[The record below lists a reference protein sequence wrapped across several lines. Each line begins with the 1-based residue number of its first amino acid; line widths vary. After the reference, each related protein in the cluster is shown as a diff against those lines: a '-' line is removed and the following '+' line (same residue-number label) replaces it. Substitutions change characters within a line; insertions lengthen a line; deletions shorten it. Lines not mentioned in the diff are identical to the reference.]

1 MANFKA
7 TVFSNPVSWVKV
19 ALYGILLTG
28 AYYSAFTW
36 LVTED
41 WPRDDYTY
49 CYLVPVIVLYL
60 IWEKRKQLA
69 DIASAPSWMGM
80 VFLGVG
86 LILFWLGELSGEFF
100 SLYMSFWFVLVG
112 LCWIHLGWE
121 KLKTIAFALFL
132 CLAMFPL
139 PHFLY
144 DRVSFKLKLVS
155 SQLGVA
161 MMQLYGMSAYR
172 EGNVI
177 DLGFTQLQ
185 IVDACSGLRYV
196 IPLIVMGLLFA
207 YFFKAAFWKRAVLVI
222 STVPLAIVTNSIRV
236 ALTGILHEAWG
247 PKVSEGFFHYFS
259 GAFIFAISLAMLV
272 GEMKVLSFRFQVLS
286 KGHPTKRTKE
296 QTTRVP
302 SDHGQLQAPKTSN
315 LKPNTNKG
323 LKAFVQP
330 HFLASSILLTVTLIL
345 SHGVEFREKI
355 PIKQSFEQFPMRVGE
370 WTGTHQTIDQ
380 RIIDE
385 LDLSDY
391 VVVDYLNSQN
401 KHVNLYVAYY
411 ESQRKGESIHSPATC
426 LPGGG
431 WDFKQA
437 GETTVPMPGHDG
449 GFMPVNRAVMQK
461 VDQRQLAYYW
471 FLQRGRVLTNAY
483 QLKAFAFWDALTRQ
497 RTDGALVR
505 LITPVYE
512 SEELKDAESRLQGFV
527 RDIVPVLAE
536 YIPGRDA

>member
-19 ALYGILLTG
+19 TLYGILLTG

-49 CYLVPVIVLYL
+49 CYLVPFIVLYL
-60 IWEKRKQLA
+60 IWDKRKRFA
-69 DIASAPSWMGM
+69 EIASAPSWMGM
-80 VFLGVG
+80 VFVG
-86 LILFWLGELSGEFF
+86 FGFILFWLGELSGEFF

-112 LCWIHLGWE
+112 LCWVHLGWE
-121 KLKTIAFALFL
+121 KLKTISFALVM

-161 MMQLYGMSAYR
+161 MMQLYGMSAYL
-172 EGNVI
+172 EGNII

-185 IVDACSGLRYV
+185 MVDACSGLRYV

-207 YFFKAAFWKRAVLVI
+207 YFFKAAFWKRGILVI

-247 PKVSEGFFHYFS
+247 PEVSAGFFHYFS
-259 GAFIFAISLAMLV
+259 GAFIFVFSLAMLV

-286 KGHPTKRTKE
+286 KVHPTKPINEKRA
-296 QTTRVP
+296 RVASHNTQSQQP
-302 SDHGQLQAPKTSN
+302 QTSN
-315 LKPNTNKG
+315 LKPKTKKG
-323 LKAFVQP
+323 LEAFFQP
-330 HFLASSILLTVTLIL
+330 HFLAASILLTIMVIL
-345 SHGVEFREKI
+345 SQGIEFREKI
-355 PIKQSFEQFPMRVGE
+355 PIKKSFEHFPIGVGE
-370 WTGTHQTIDQ
+370 WAGVRQIMDQ
-380 RIIDE
+380 RFIDE

-391 VVVDYLNSQN
+391 VIIDYLNRRNTS
-401 KHVNLYVAYY
+401 VNLYVAYY

-426 LPGGG
+426 LPGSG
-431 WDFKQA
+431 WNFKEA
-437 GETTVPMPGHDG
+437 GETTILVPGHDG
-449 GFMPVNRAVMQK
+449 GFMRVNRAFMEK
-461 VDQRQLAYYW
+461 VGQRQLAYYW
-471 FLQRGRVLTNAY
+471 FPQRGRVLTNAY
-483 QLKAFAFWDALTRQ
+483 QLKIFAFWDALTRQ

-512 SEELKDAESRLQGFV
+512 SEELKDAEARLQAFV

-536 YIPGRDA
+536 YIPGEDA